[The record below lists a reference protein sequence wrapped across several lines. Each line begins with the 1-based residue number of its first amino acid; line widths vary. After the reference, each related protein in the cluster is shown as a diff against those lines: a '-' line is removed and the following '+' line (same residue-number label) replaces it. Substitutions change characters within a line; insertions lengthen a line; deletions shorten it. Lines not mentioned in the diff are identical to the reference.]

1 MENVILLPVQQEF
14 HDFMKMEPGV
24 PKNIIYYRQMMG
36 RTFTEANIC
45 KKDGCIYYSCT
56 DMSFKKSKNSY
67 YVQRKNRNGFTV
79 DKKGKINVWFGKNIY
94 EIPHIDKVFQYFNF
108 NWITNSRI
116 YPYITKGILEKMI
129 AGKITNTTEI
139 IKEYFKKMHINAS
152 PSLFIKFLDKCDSS
166 KVEILRIA
174 GVAKDLNH
182 YFEDRISSTTAD
194 FNNPYPHDYYSRNQ
208 LLNDMVQEALI
219 LGKKIDYTWSLNRL
233 KEVHKEWTEQIMK
246 IEIESLDDVSVQGIE
261 YFDKFTP
268 EGFKLLKTQK
278 EVFAEGSLMKHC
290 VYTAYWTSISYGTYI
305 AYHVNYQGEEAT
317 LGINIYDDLV
327 QFNQCYSRYN
337 QTPSDNLQCMV
348 RNFVDDLNY
357 NLKKDGYFLTKKQ
370 KYGELQSI

>member
-24 PKNIIYYRQMMG
+24 PKNIAYYRQIMG

-56 DMSFKKSKNSY
+56 DMSFKKSKNSF

-94 EIPHIDKVFQYFNF
+94 EIPHVDKVFQYFNF
-108 NWITNSRI
+108 NWITNSKI

-129 AGKITNTTEI
+129 AGKITNSTEI
-139 IKEYFKKMHINAS
+139 VKEYFKKMHINAS

-166 KVEILRIA
+166 KVEILRVA

-182 YFEDRISSTTAD
+182 YFEDNIKLRTATMS
-194 FNNPYPHDYYSRNQ
+194 NPYPQDSYTRNQ
-208 LLNDMVQEALI
+208 LLNDMIQEAQI

-233 KEVHKEWTEQIMK
+233 KEVHKEWTEEIMK
-246 IEIESLDDVSVQGIE
+246 IEIESLDDVSVNGID

-278 EVFAEGSLMKHC
+278 EVFTEGSLMKHC
-290 VYTAYWTSISYGTYI
+290 VYTAYWNTIKNGNYL
-305 AYHVNYQGEEAT
+305 AYHVNYKGEEAT
-317 LGINIYDDLV
+317 LGINIYNDRV
-327 QFNQCYSRYN
+327 VFNQCYSRYN
-337 QTPSDNLQCMV
+337 QSVSDELRLHVMMFIDNL
-348 RNFVDDLNY
+348 NHE
-357 NLKKDGYFLTKKQ
+357 LKKENYFLNKKEQ
-370 KYGELQSI
+370 HVEFI